1 MTEDMKNLMSQ
12 IEKFIKGGRIVIEL
26 LTKEEAEDLT
36 PRQIC
41 VEFDYEEKVARL
53 FIMNDQGEI
62 VPVKS
67 KAEDL
72 IEEFLIKFI
81 EVGVNKKY
89 DYDPSL
95 HFKLMHDTE
104 GFTQAN
110 IERFYNYMTEN
121 FTQFKPY
128 IQYVKDFDSNT
139 HGVIPFMSS
148 DAVYLNLGRIIQ
160 DKGITNVTTA
170 INELYEFMTS
180 YRTSMESIIN
190 KMNNSLNGL
199 IESIKDDL
207 KLLSDKY
214 GDQTNLVESINQKI
228 KELENTVN
236 GVDVNYE
243 KAYRMTEFNVVN
255 GLRKIAITFGKET
268 GLVISGSV
276 KAKVSSPII
285 VIITNSS
292 GTRCVLELGQN
303 GYITDMS
310 GNADEY
316 VVRLDYKGG
325 TKLLKAVEPI
335 SNGFN
340 VSIQGAVKIQ
350 VLSRKNDISIRD
362 VGTGSDL
369 VNTVPAWNE
378 SGVYRFSKATLVTN
392 NFIFGNYKFSIQ

>member
-62 VPVKS
+62 VPIKS

-95 HFKLMHDTE
+95 YFKLMHDSE

-121 FTQFKPY
+121 FTEFKPY
-128 IQYVKDFDSNT
+128 IQYVKDYNSNT
-139 HGVIPFMSS
+139 HGLIPFMSS

-170 INELYEFMTS
+170 INELYEFMSS

-190 KMNNSLNGL
+190 RMDSSLNEL
-199 IESIKDDL
+199 ISNIQEDL
-207 KLLSDKY
+207 NLLNEKY
-214 GDQTNLVESINQKI
+214 GDQTNLIESINQKI
-228 KELENTVN
+228 KELETIVN
-236 GVDVNYE
+236 GIDSDYE
-243 KAYRMTEFNVVN
+243 RAYKMLEFDVVN
-255 GLRKIAITFGKET
+255 GLRKISLTFGKET

-285 VIITNSS
+285 VILTNSS
-292 GTRCVLELGQN
+292 GTRCILELGQN
-303 GYITDMS
+303 GYITDMT
-310 GNADEY
+310 GNTEEY

-325 TKLLKAVEPI
+325 TKLLKAIEPI
-335 SNGFN
+335 TNGFN
-340 VSIQGAVKIQ
+340 VSIQGTTKIQ
-350 VLSRKNDISIRD
+350 ILSRKNDISIRD
-362 VGTGSDL
+362 VGVGKEL
-369 VNTVPAWNE
+369 VDTVPPWTE
-378 SGVYRFSKATLVTN
+378 SGVYRFSKSTLVTN